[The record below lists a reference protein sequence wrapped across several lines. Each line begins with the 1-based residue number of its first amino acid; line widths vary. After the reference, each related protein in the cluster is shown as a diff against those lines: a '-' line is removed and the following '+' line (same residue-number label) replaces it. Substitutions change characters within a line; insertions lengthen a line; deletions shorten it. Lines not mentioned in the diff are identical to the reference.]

1 MAGQLPVHIAC
12 QRGKKVQLGQMLFF
26 VQHSLVQ
33 VGNAPALGDVEAE
46 RRSQLL
52 GRCAGDGVAPGAERH
67 QQFAVGI
74 KGQVAV
80 HHGGNANAA
89 HLGQGAAVFLLYI
102 GGKGGV
108 STLQAL
114 PDLFQWVGPD
124 AVVQLVFP
132 GIIPLCQ
139 RGMLRADQHC
149 LDAGRAEFDAESCL
163 FRYKVGHIAGLLF
176 GKRNAVFLIC

>member
-1 MAGQLPVHIAC
+1 MTEPELNTRLQTITPPDEAARAAAHAHWAALAKP
-12 QRGKKVQLGQMLFF
+12 LGGLGSLETMLEDAAALTGTPELDFARRA
-26 VQHSLVQ
+26 VLV
-33 VGNAPALGDVEAE
+33 L
-46 RRSQLL
+46 
-52 GRCAGDGVAPGAERH
+52 CADNGV
-67 QQFAVGI
+67 
-74 KGQVAV
+74 VAQGV
-80 HHGGNANAA
+80 S
-89 HLGQGAAVFLLYI
+89 HLGQSAAVFLLYI
-102 GGKGGV
+102 SGKGSV